1 MIRITGKKEKER
13 EINQPTTLGLILIVI
28 IEMDDFQRLSI
39 FQKFEK
45 SSIYDDL
52 RVFYKIMEKSRHL
65 ESIYGSVLGLLAV

>member
-1 MIRITGKKEKER
+1 M
-13 EINQPTTLGLILIVI
+13 ILIVI

-65 ESIYGSVLGLLAV
+65 ESIYGSVLGLLAVWHQVTYLNLCILKSSSVK